1 MKIPMIIVDDELV
14 DRMVV
19 VKRLSRSERS
29 DMFQPIFEAATGD
42 EFLEEFL
49 GTERGRKIMS
59 ERPLVLM
66 DVNMPGRNGFETV
79 EELAEQ
85 LKEQHVGAV
94 VMMFT
99 SSENQAD
106 IEKAESLELVKGYIV
121 KPFSDDHIREIAEY
135 YDIKSAE

>member
-1 MKIPMIIVDDELV
+1 MQIPMIIVDDELV
-14 DRMVV
+14 DRMIVM
-19 VKRLSRSERS
+19 KRLSRSERG

-42 EFLEEFL
+42 EFLQEFL
-49 GTERGRKIMS
+49 GTEHGRKVMAK
-59 ERPLVLM
+59 RPLVLM

-85 LKEQHVGAV
+85 LKEQHEGAV

-99 SSENQAD
+99 SSQNQAD

-121 KPFSDDHIREIAEY
+121 KPFSEEHVRKIAEY
-135 YDIKSAE
+135 YDIRAAE

>member
-1 MKIPMIIVDDELV
+1 MQIPLIIVDDELV

-19 VKRLSRSERS
+19 VKRLSRSERGE
-29 DMFQPIFEAATGD
+29 MFQPVFESATGD
-42 EFLEEFL
+42 EFLSEFL
-49 GTERGRKIMS
+49 GTEDGRKVLE

-79 EELAEQ
+79 EELAKQ
-85 LKEQHVGAV
+85 IKDHNHGAV

-99 SSENQAD
+99 SSQNQAD

-121 KPFSDDHIREIAEY
+121 KPFSEDHVRQIAEF